1 MNPYQDRLFD
11 IEPQKDISGKNL
23 DALLDSR
30 QKRERILRLFNGN
43 LPQSIMIANKRTRE
57 DDIARGGYE
66 ESEWRSED
74 GNKMLDSI
82 FGISGKGTKNG
93 ALSIFPQNIG
103 DAMIKLYSSPGDIIL
118 DPFAGHNS
126 RMELAAKNKRDY
138 IGYDVCHEFMEYNR
152 KYAIQYRELYG
163 TRIELHEG
171 DSRKELSM
179 QRDCIADFTLTSPP
193 YYDIEYYGDEPEQL
207 GNSETYQ
214 SFLNGLGIIINN
226 NYRCLKS
233 GSYCAYF
240 VNDFRRKGKFHL
252 YHIDVIKLMERA
264 GFEIKDILIV
274 DLGVPIRA
282 AFATQIV
289 EQKILPKR
297 HEYGIIGIRN

>member
-103 DAMIKLYSSPGDIIL
+103 DAM
-118 DPFAGHNS
+118 
-126 RMELAAKNKRDY
+126 
-138 IGYDVCHEFMEYNR
+138 
-152 KYAIQYRELYG
+152 
-163 TRIELHEG
+163 
-171 DSRKELSM
+171 
-179 QRDCIADFTLTSPP
+179 
-193 YYDIEYYGDEPEQL
+193 
-207 GNSETYQ
+207 
-214 SFLNGLGIIINN
+214 
-226 NYRCLKS
+226 
-233 GSYCAYF
+233 
-240 VNDFRRKGKFHL
+240 
-252 YHIDVIKLMERA
+252 
-264 GFEIKDILIV
+264 
-274 DLGVPIRA
+274 
-282 AFATQIV
+282 
-289 EQKILPKR
+289 
-297 HEYGIIGIRN
+297 